1 MRELLAVA
9 LGGALGAVLR
19 YLVSALAIERL
30 GWRPFAAT
38 AGINVL
44 GCFAIGLLLGA
55 LARGQTGGALGVDG
69 PGPAAEGWRLLLGVG
84 LLGSFTTFSAFSH
97 ETLALLRE
105 GAFGLALGNAALQL
119 VLGLVAVAAGRA
131 LAGL

>member
-1 MRELLAVA
+1 MRELFAVA

-19 YLVSALAIERL
+19 YLAGAVAVERF

-38 AGINVL
+38 AGINLL

-55 LARGQTGGALGVDG
+55 LARGQSGVDG
-69 PGPAAEGWRLLLGVG
+69 PGPASEGWRLLLGVG

-105 GAFGLALGNAALQL
+105 GAFGLALGNVALQL
-119 VLGLVAVAAGRA
+119 VLGLAAVAAGRA
-131 LAGL
+131 LAGF